1 MENEVKTS
9 IKWKE
14 KCRSYEELENEDEK
28 WTKRRITKKNDEK
41 KNNSPKFVLWRMK
54 GKKAKFNC
62 KKQNINKAFTTVDWR
77 TSRKQSVRD
86 KSKYNNNKHYQ

>member
-14 KCRSYEELENEDEK
+14 KCRAYEELENEEEK
-28 WTKRRITKKNDEK
+28 WTKQ
-41 KNNSPKFVLWRMK
+41 RMT
-54 GKKAKFNC
+54 GKKKTTARNSCCGEWKER
-62 KKQNINKAFTTVDWR
+62 KQNSTLKNITYTNEAFTTGEWR